1 MMRVDARALDGIA
14 WGSFEDQPIFDDD
27 AARRRAAPAGSGNAC
42 DTFTGP
48 FSDRHDCR
56 TNDRRDGGKRMD
68 LRYTDEDR
76 AFRQQVRSWLEANVP
91 QRKLQT
97 LHEKKA
103 WHRKLYEVGYLG
115 MGWPKEYG
123 GREARPME
131 QAIVGEEM
139 VRAKAPSP
147 VNGLGISIVGPTLI
161 HHGTEEQKR
170 EHIQKILT
178 AELIWCQLYS
188 EPNAGSDLASLQCR
202 ADIDGDEFV
211 INGQKIWTSGAHNS
225 DWGLMLARTDRNTP
239 KHQGISCILVDMRTP
254 GVEVR
259 PLRQISGS
267 QEFSEVFFTN
277 VRVPADNLVG
287 ELNAGWRIAQTT
299 LSYERG
305 GNTLSRV
312 TRLQE
317 SFNRLIEVAKTV
329 SKNGVPLIDDPLIR
343 QRLGE
348 IYAEVEVLR
357 YASLRILSRLE
368 RGQRPG
374 PEASIAKLH
383 YSELDKHVQELILE
397 ILGPYGQQIDGMPAH
412 VAMEQDADP
421 FEPGT
426 WAYSFTWAR
435 AGTIYA
441 GSSEIQKNIL
451 GERVLGLPKEVR
463 LDRIQAA
470 EKARASGNGAD

>member
-1 MMRVDARALDGIA
+1 
-14 WGSFEDQPIFDDD
+14 
-27 AARRRAAPAGSGNAC
+27 
-42 DTFTGP
+42 
-48 FSDRHDCR
+48 
-56 TNDRRDGGKRMD
+56 MD
-68 LRYTDEDR
+68 LRYTAEDQE
-76 AFRQQVRSWLEANVP
+76 FRQQVRSWLEANVP
-91 QRKLQT
+91 RKKLET
-97 LHEKKA
+97 LDEKKA
-103 WHRKLYEVGYLG
+103 WHRKLYEAGYLG

-178 AELIWCQLYS
+178 AEQIWCQLYS
-188 EPNAGSDLASLQCR
+188 EPNAGSDLAALQCR
-202 ADIDGDEFV
+202 AEVDGDEFV

-225 DWGLMLARTDRNTP
+225 DWGLMLARTDRNAP
-239 KHQGISCILVDMRTP
+239 KHQGISCILVNMHSP

-287 ELNAGWRIAQTT
+287 EMNAGWRIAQTT

-317 SFNRLIEVAKTV
+317 MFNRLIEVAKSV
-329 SKNGVPLIDDPLIR
+329 MRDGKPLIEDAVIR

-348 IYAEVEVLR
+348 IYAEIEVLR

-383 YSELDKHVQELILE
+383 YSEVDKHVNELMLE
-397 ILGPYGQQIDGMPAH
+397 ILGSYGQQIAGLPEHIALD
-412 VAMEQDADP
+412 VDSEE

-426 WAYSFTWAR
+426 WAYSFAWAR

-470 EKARASGNGAD
+470 EKAAAAGNGAD